1 MYVYALSVVFYILLS
16 LPSSHQS
23 DSCKLFEK
31 AHMDLHESLPFYWSL
46 VHDSCFASP
55 RMTMDCSQ
63 VLTVTSM
70 SIPLLFFIV
79 LIMATRRW
87 EHLHMKKS
95 RTKYEKVVISAR
107 QNYRGLSFLTM
118 QISMTSQFF
127 KLVYY

>member
-1 MYVYALSVVFYILLS
+1 
-16 LPSSHQS
+16 
-23 DSCKLFEK
+23 
-31 AHMDLHESLPFYWSL
+31 
-46 VHDSCFASP
+46 
-55 RMTMDCSQ
+55 MDCSQ

-70 SIPLLFFIV
+70 GIPILFFIV